1 MTANSFEELKIWQKA
16 IEIGEEIYQL
26 ADSKPLK
33 HDFKSRDQ
41 IIGAVVSISNNI
53 AEGFEYNSRT
63 QFIKFLY
70 YAKGSAG
77 EVRSQLALLV
87 KVGRIGKDQYEKL
100 KPELIT
106 LSAQIKSLINYL
118 ENKKS

>member
-16 IEIGEEIYQL
+16 IEIGREIYQL
-26 ADSKPLK
+26 ADQAPLK
-33 HDFKSRDQ
+33 NDYKSKDQ
-41 IIGAVVSISNNI
+41 LIGAVVSISNNI
-53 AEGFEYNSRT
+53 AEGFEYNSKT
-63 QFIKFLY
+63 QFVKFLY

-87 KVGRIGKDQYEKL
+87 QVGRIGKEQYEKL
-100 KPELIT
+100 YPELIS